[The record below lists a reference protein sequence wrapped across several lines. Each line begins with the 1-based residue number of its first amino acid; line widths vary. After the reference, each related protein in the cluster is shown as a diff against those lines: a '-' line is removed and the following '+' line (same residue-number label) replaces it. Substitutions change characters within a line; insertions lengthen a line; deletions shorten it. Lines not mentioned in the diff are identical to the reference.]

1 MNGEIIP
8 NKLGNV
14 LRQKPYQPINTGN
27 TGNVRNHTKIVTFGT
42 KVTMIMAPIMV
53 TTLPR

>member
-1 MNGEIIP
+1 MNGEIIHE
-8 NKLGNV
+8 KLGNV

-27 TGNVRNHTKIVTFGT
+27 NGNVRNHTKIVTFGT
-42 KVTMIMAPIMV
+42 KVTMITAPTMV